1 MLEDREIDMRK
12 ERYVFFSE
20 TSTSRHRNVVLH
32 HTHTLTLTNTHT
44 HTHDWP
50 TMASRSSGSRGV
62 FFGFSKIFWTTS
74 GQQEFFGP
82 PGGHATYENIILR
95 ELIVSFCLY
104 FYAGIM
110 LQGSMIRI

>member
-1 MLEDREIDMRK
+1 MC
-12 ERYVFFSE
+12 FFRRLQRHNAA
-20 TSTSRHRNVVLH
+20 TSFVST
-32 HTHTLTLTNTHT
+32 HTHTLTLTNTLTLSHT
-44 HTHDWP
+44 HMTGQPWLVGQVVP
-50 TMASRSSGSRGV
+50 EEFFSG
-62 FFGFSKIFWTTS
+62 FAKNFWTTS

-82 PGGHATYENIILR
+82 PGGHATYKNIILR